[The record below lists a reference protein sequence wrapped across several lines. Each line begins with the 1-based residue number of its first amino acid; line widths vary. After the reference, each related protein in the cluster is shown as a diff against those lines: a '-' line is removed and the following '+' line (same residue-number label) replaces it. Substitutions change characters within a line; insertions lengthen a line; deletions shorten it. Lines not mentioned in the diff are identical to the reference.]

1 MSITFADLD
10 QITGE
15 MLPART
21 VLSTMNVGHAAPTV
35 VSSCAGGNASSSLL
49 GLVNLSVSSQICT
62 PTAVTG

>member
-10 QITGE
+10 RIAGE

-21 VLSTMNVGHAAPTV
+21 VLSTVNVGHAAPTV
-35 VSSCAGGNASSSLL
+35 VSSCVGGNATSSLL
-49 GLVNLSVSSQICT
+49 GLINLSVSSQDCT